1 MFGGTGCEAIAKS
14 IIPQCWSNSSVSNPK
29 LCFNTQLIRL
39 QQVWEA
45 LAKKYSFVTAINLLG
60 TTQVAG
66 GDKEATLG
74 HPNMAKFG
82 PAHYW
87 PITLECIHP
96 GTSGGANSG
105 AMVIM
110 KQVRRGSIYIHSMGI
125 TRFFCPP
132 CFLPPTCS
140 STSSTGAAPW
150 AARNACFA
158 SAALGLRFALCAGI
172 VCGMMR

>member
-66 GDKEATLG
+66 GDKEA
-74 HPNMAKFG
+74 P
-82 PAHYW
+82 
-87 PITLECIHP
+87 EC
-96 GTSGGANSG
+96 GGCTSWSR
-105 AMVIM
+105 V
-110 KQVRRGSIYIHSMGI
+110 
-125 TRFFCPP
+125 
-132 CFLPPTCS
+132 
-140 STSSTGAAPW
+140 TGQA
-150 AARNACFA
+150 
-158 SAALGLRFALCAGI
+158 
-172 VCGMMR
+172 